1 MFGRG
6 AGLGLALILAVQ
18 PFGLAAQSPELP
30 KASIVTLEPDL
41 LFSGTR
47 YGRVLQKLLDGE
59 AAALLAENRKI
70 DAALEAEERDLTERR
85 ATMKPEDFRPL
96 ADAFDVKAND
106 LRSAQEAKSR
116 ELVRLRE
123 TQRQDFFRNI
133 GPIIGDYMVERGAV
147 AVLDKSTVIVS
158 LGSIDVTE
166 AVIALIDERLGDG
179 PEAVKP

>member
-1 MFGRG
+1 MSRRAAVLALALALLPG
-6 AGLGLALILAVQ
+6 GLG
-18 PFGLAAQSPELP
+18 AQSPELP
-30 KASIVTLEPDL
+30 KSAIVTLEPDL

-47 YGRVLQKLLDGE
+47 YGRALQKQLDAE
-59 AAALLAENRKI
+59 ATALAAENRKI
-70 DAALEAEERDLTERR
+70 DAALEAEERDLTDRR
-85 ATMKPEDFRPL
+85 ATLKPEEFRPL

-106 LRSAQEAKSR
+106 LRNAQEAKSR

-133 GPIIGDYMVERGAV
+133 GPIIGDYMLQRGAV

-158 LGSIDVTE
+158 LGSIDVTAE
-166 AVIALIDERLGDG
+166 VISLIDARLGDG